1 MSNKDKIL
9 IHENQQDIWD
19 VLGEPNHS
27 EPEVVETPKSNSIV
41 LKHSRNSF
49 VIAHK
54 HRGNNL
60 AYSLEFCLLLTSGS
74 AISCVYSINDYHI
87 LHIYKSNGQYCS
99 INHELVG
106 SNSRTDLVGSDSE
119 IILAN
124 ELINENKI
132 DELFI
137 LLRKISKKI

>member
-19 VLGEPNHS
+19 VLGEPKHL
-27 EPEVVETPKSNSIV
+27 EPEVIETPKSNSIV

-54 HRGNNL
+54 HRDNNL
-60 AYSLEFCLLLTSGS
+60 AYSLEFCLLLKYGS
-74 AISCVYSINDYHI
+74 AISCVSSNDEYCI
-87 LHIYKSNGQYCS
+87 LHIYKSNEQYCS

-106 SNSRTDLVGSDSE
+106 SKSRTDLVGSDSE